1 MRRRGGLAAGLG
13 PALVVLAAACGG
25 GSAEI
30 RPPVSS
36 TTVSRATLT
45 PGTCGAWEATD
56 SSTIAE
62 CRRALLSSRGVG
74 NDSLYPGACGF
85 SQIIAVDSLRDCLA
99 ALDAEAHA
107 CPVKANW
114 KVRQADGVVR
124 VAEWRQC
131 GTSGGEWIGDSAVY
145 PLHYVL
151 LRRDSTAESPL
162 IFGTSNA
169 AEPGV
174 SGLDTVTVE
183 DLDGDGSDEIMTV
196 EQIYGTGAAFDYCAL
211 AVAGGRLRCWSGP
224 RDSLPEGAL
233 RPGER
238 FFKGWIPVAGGPD
251 AGRGGFTL
259 QPDHSYWMFTPL
271 YREGDANCCPGAGA
285 SLYAQVRAEGAAF
298 HDGLLLRVT
307 EDSTGA
313 PIAVDTLRR

>member
-1 MRRRGGLAAGLG
+1 MSRRRWFAAWLG
-13 PALVVLAAACGG
+13 PALLALAAACGG
-25 GSAEI
+25 GSPEI

-36 TTVSRATLT
+36 TEVPSSLLT
-45 PGTCGAWEATD
+45 PGTCGAWETTD

-74 NDSLYPGACGF
+74 NDSLYPGDCGF
-85 SQIIAVDSLRDCLA
+85 SQILAVDSLRACLGQ
-99 ALDAEAHA
+99 LDAEAHA
-107 CPVKANW
+107 CPVKATW
-114 KVRQADGVVR
+114 RVRQADGVVR

-145 PLHYVL
+145 PLHFLL
-151 LRRDSTAESPL
+151 LRRDSTPDSPL

-174 SGLDTVTVE
+174 SGLDTVTVQ
-183 DLDGDGSDEIMTV
+183 DLDGDGTDEIMTV
-196 EQIYGTGAAFDYCAL
+196 QQIYGTGAAFDYCAL
-211 AVAGGRLRCWSGP
+211 AVAGARLRCWSGP
-224 RDSLPEGAL
+224 EDSLPVGAL
-233 RPGER
+233 RPGEQ
-238 FFKGWIPVAGGPD
+238 FFKGWIPVAGGPED
-251 AGRGGFTL
+251 GKGGFAVH
-259 QPDHSYWMFTPL
+259 PDHSYWMFTPL

-285 SLYAQVRAEGAAF
+285 SLYAQVRAGNAAF